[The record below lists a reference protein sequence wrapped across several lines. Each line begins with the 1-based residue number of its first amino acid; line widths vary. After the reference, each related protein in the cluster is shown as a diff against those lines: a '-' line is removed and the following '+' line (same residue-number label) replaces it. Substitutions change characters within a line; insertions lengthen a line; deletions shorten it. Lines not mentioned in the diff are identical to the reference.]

1 MTDPT
6 QGDLESWARRHARR
20 LDPSTSHQAAVV
32 AESMAASHAAEI
44 HAIVERSP
52 RPLAVEEIAARSSLE
67 SLQVTRRVSD
77 LKNAGKLRDS
87 GHRHVNANG
96 RQAIMWEAVEED

>member
-6 QGDLESWARRHARR
+6 QGDLESWARKHARR
-20 LDPSTSHQAAVV
+20 ADPSTSHQAAAA
-32 AESMAASHAAEI
+32 AESMADSHAAEI
-44 HAIVERSP
+44 LSIVRRSAW
-52 RPLAVEEIAARSSLE
+52 PLAVEEIAARSSLE

-96 RQAIMWEAVEED
+96 RQAIMWEAVEEG